1 MSELISSVQLQ
12 DPGSELV
19 ELYELVVGSS
29 TLYFH
34 SGLEEDL
41 TTVQFRDRTSPYTVR
56 TYTAFPIEMDGLEMS
71 ADGAINRPSL
81 TVANVT
87 NVFSSAI
94 GNVRPEDLVG
104 ERLTKRTTLKKYLY
118 GESGDASPPVE
129 FPIKK
134 FIIDRISTETN
145 TRVTYELA
153 APFDLSGIKIPN
165 RQVIGKYCS
174 WQYQG
179 YSLSEKGGCIW
190 NKNSLVSYAD
200 GSGGVNTHKA
210 YFTQDNEPIVP
221 SGSSNMSSWGSA
233 GTDYF
238 EYSTYNASTAYS
250 VGNYVEYNDGTQ
262 TTVWKCITAG
272 TGNTPST
279 SSSYWEKGDVCGK
292 TLDSCKCRFQYVP
305 YSAASANQVPTT
317 NKDTAKPLPFGAFI
331 GSKKF
336 R

>member
-1 MSELISSVQLQ
+1 MRREK
-12 DPGSELV
+12 E
-19 ELYELVVGSS
+19 
-29 TLYFH
+29 
-34 SGLEEDL
+34 
-41 TTVQFRDRTSPYTVR
+41 
-56 TYTAFPIEMDGLEMS
+56 
-71 ADGAINRPSL
+71 
-81 TVANVT
+81 
-87 NVFSSAI
+87 
-94 GNVRPEDLVG
+94 
-104 ERLTKRTTLKKYLY
+104 K
-118 GESGDASPPVE
+118 
-129 FPIKK
+129 
-134 FIIDRISTETN
+134 
-145 TRVTYELA
+145 
-153 APFDLSGIKIPN
+153 
-165 RQVIGKYCS
+165 
-174 WQYQG
+174 WYQG

-262 TTVWKCITAG
+262 TTVWKCIIAG